1 MGQSPYADFLYTMSK
16 IFRQY
21 HTWRL
26 PVCLCVEFL
35 ILSSSIIL
43 AAVLRFCINGQS
55 FAVGFDYMPHAFL
68 SAVVCQ
74 LCMYYTD
81 LYELRAALSTSA
93 LLGKLGRALGA
104 ATAVLM
110 VLFYILPSVAF
121 GRGIFAISL
130 VLAWCALVGWRLLY
144 QRLHTL
150 NQFQVRVLILG
161 TSDEARQ
168 LAAELGNQPTL
179 GYELRGFV
187 GDNNEVGKDL
197 LL

>member
-1 MGQSPYADFLYTMSK
+1 MSK
-16 IFRQY
+16 VFRQY

-35 ILSSSIIL
+35 LLSGVVVL
-43 AAVLRFCINGQS
+43 AAALRFRLNGQS
-55 FAVGFDYMPHAFL
+55 FAVGFDYILHAFL
-68 SAVVCQ
+68 TAVVCQ

-81 LYELRAALSTSA
+81 LYELRVALSTSA

-110 VLFYILPSVAF
+110 VLFYILPPLAF

-130 VLAWCALVGWRLLY
+130 VLAWCGLVGWRLLY

-150 NQFQVRVLILG
+150 SQFRVRVLILG

-168 LAAELGNQPTL
+168 LAAELGNHATL

-187 GDNNEVGKDL
+187 GDTNEVGKAL
-197 LL
+197 LP